1 MRLST
6 RLAISAAWVTLGLAG
21 RAIAQDQPVPPA
33 PPPQP
38 PPSGLSVDS
47 PVADLLANPGALAVL
62 NKDLPG
68 LTTDSHLEMIK
79 PMSLRQI
86 AQFPQAH
93 LDDDKLK
100 AIQADLDAANP
111 PVAGSAPASAP
122 ATAEPP
128 MSPAAAPPT
137 SPQAPD

>member
-6 RLAISAAWVTLGLAG
+6 RLAISAAWLTFGLAG
-21 RAIAQDQPVPPA
+21 RAIAQDQPTPPA
-33 PPPQP
+33 PPP
-38 PPSGLSVDS
+38 PSTLSVDS
-47 PVADLLANPGALAVL
+47 PISDLLANPAALAVL

-100 AIQADLDAANP
+100 AIQADLDAANAAASP
-111 PVAGSAPASAP
+111 TGSASSPAAAAP
-122 ATAEPP
+122 SAEPP
-128 MSPAAAPPT
+128 MSPPTDIPSASAPN
-137 SPQAPD
+137 